1 MPSRTPLAAARRQPI
16 GEHDG
21 VDRAGARSSDAF
33 EMQGFL
39 FEQAVE
45 HAPGER
51 AVTAVTLQRQVHNF
65 GHLGGLC
72 SFAVG
77 NDRVGGFH
85 RADGS
90 SVPRD
95 TAQHYA
101 LGMASDLI

>member
-39 FEQAVE
+39 VEQAVE

-51 AVTAVTLQRQVHNF
+51 AVTAGSARFTI
-65 GHLGGLC
+65 LGIWEVFVLLR
-72 SFAVG
+72 SATIELAAFIAPM
-77 NDRVGGFH
+77 DRAYRGT
-85 RADGS
+85 RRNIM
-90 SVPRD
+90 PW
-95 TAQHYA
+95 
-101 LGMASDLI
+101 GMASDLI